1 MDHQNYK
8 HIFQTVCVFEA
19 TSGLYLCYS
28 LKAVHQIYMQAHSQ
42 KKYSLCVK
50 VRSKNSHMTKTHSQ
64 KSNQNEISIR
74 MYSEEAWKMSF
85 KPC

>member
-1 MDHQNYK
+1 
-8 HIFQTVCVFEA
+8 
-19 TSGLYLCYS
+19 
-28 LKAVHQIYMQAHSQ
+28 MQAHSQ

-50 VRSKNSHMTKTHSQ
+50 VRSKNSNMTKTHSQ
-64 KSNQNEISIR
+64 KPNQNEILIR